1 MTASEYVAHIADT
14 EPIEAVREEMILLG
28 NESPVV
34 RLMGYDEFV
43 GRFWKEMPRRYAF
56 NHRWEVED
64 LLETTLRQ

>member
-1 MTASEYVAHIADT
+1 MTASEYIAHIADM

-43 GRFWKEMPRRYAF
+43 ERFWKEMPRRY
-56 NHRWEVED
+56 V
-64 LLETTLRQ
+64 

>member
-1 MTASEYVAHIADT
+1 MTASEYIAHIADT

-43 GRFWKEMPRRYAF
+43 RRFWKEMPRRYA
-56 NHRWEVED
+56 
-64 LLETTLRQ
+64 